1 MIAVLVPARSVIR
14 KITNKMFAFSKSSS
28 DDTQGYED
36 PRMQEYAP
44 DESDSSQLVWNLP
57 PSKRY
62 FKFSDSYITF
72 TVDLPETV
80 VPDNGFVDK
89 LFDGMNI
96 EIQQDLVT
104 SKNADSESAISGH
117 FWRKSMFD
125 QNYLDSTMGLV
136 GCYDIHNV
144 DSRILVKSPEI
155 IAVRRLN
162 ATKFFKR
169 IEIGE
174 TTYKTV
180 WYRYEFIS
188 PLNHGLA
195 REPCCLPDNLEI
207 SIKLY
212 RAPSSAAVMK
222 IADKITCDNGTKIDY
237 DFSDSF
243 IELRRPR
250 LCAMFL
256 RSEKL
261 DAKMAK
267 YRSYDFECNFY
278 DYPIR
283 YNILDSG
290 ESEFLVNLSRGA
302 FPKYIFL
309 AVRPMN
315 EDSPKMEKCVT
326 NFKRHDLESL
336 TVLVNS
342 EPLPGHPLTTDTKF
356 YYSFLQNTDR
366 LYNPWSSGV
375 LPFHHYVKHNFF
387 VVINF
392 ENLKRDS
399 GPLHVKLRFQK
410 NLDEKFHLISM
421 PVYAKKFVRTPH
433 NDISVTDQ

>member
-1 MIAVLVPARSVIR
+1 MKYEKLTKFFKFTFSNHFYKGIR
-14 KITNKMFAFSKSSS
+14 NFSFFFESWHHIYLLLNIYFGTHLLTALRLQNHLFLKKIELMLAFSKTSS

-44 DESDSSQLVWNLP
+44 DESDASQLVWNIP

-62 FKFSDSYITF
+62 FKPCDSYMTF
-72 TVDLPETV
+72 SVELPETV

-89 LFDGMNI
+89 CFDGMNI

-104 SKNADSESAISGH
+104 SKNADSESAITGY

-125 QNYLDSTMGLV
+125 QNYLDSTMSLV
-136 GCYDIHNV
+136 GCFDIHNV
-144 DSRILVKSPEI
+144 DSTILKKTPQI
-155 IAVRRLN
+155 IAGRRLN
-162 ATKFFKR
+162 AKKFFKK

-174 TTYKTV
+174 VTYNTI

-195 REPCCLPDNLEI
+195 REPCCLPANLEI
-207 SIKLY
+207 CLKLY

-222 IADKITCDNGTKIDY
+222 IADQITCDDGTKIDY

-267 YRSYDFECNFY
+267 YRS
-278 DYPIR
+278 
-283 YNILDSG
+283 
-290 ESEFLVNLSRGA
+290 
-302 FPKYIFL
+302 
-309 AVRPMN
+309 
-315 EDSPKMEKCVT
+315 
-326 NFKRHDLESL
+326 
-336 TVLVNS
+336 
-342 EPLPGHPLTTDTKF
+342 
-356 YYSFLQNTDR
+356 
-366 LYNPWSSGV
+366 
-375 LPFHHYVKHNFF
+375 
-387 VVINF
+387 
-392 ENLKRDS
+392 
-399 GPLHVKLRFQK
+399 
-410 NLDEKFHLISM
+410 
-421 PVYAKKFVRTPH
+421 
-433 NDISVTDQ
+433 

>member
-1 MIAVLVPARSVIR
+1 
-14 KITNKMFAFSKSSS
+14 MFAFSKSSS

-44 DESDSSQLVWNLP
+44 DESDASQLVWNIP

-62 FKFSDSYITF
+62 FKPSDSYMTF
-72 TVDLPETV
+72 TCDLPDTV

-96 EIQQDLVT
+96 EVQQDLVT
-104 SKNADSESAISGH
+104 SKNTDSESAISGH

-125 QNYLDSTMGLV
+125 QNYLDSTMSLV
-136 GCYDIHNV
+136 GCYDIHNI
-144 DSRILVKSPEI
+144 DSHDLKRSPQI
-155 IAVRRLN
+155 IAGRRLN
-162 ATKFFKR
+162 ATKIFKK
-169 IEIGE
+169 IEIRE
-174 TTYKTV
+174 VTYNTV

-188 PLNHGLA
+188 PLNHGFA
-195 REPCCLPDNLEI
+195 REPCCFPDNLEI
-207 SIKLY
+207 CLKLY

-222 IADKITCDNGTKIDY
+222 ISDEITCHDGTKIPYEFD
-237 DFSDSF
+237 DSY

-267 YRSYDFECNFY
+267 YRSYDYECNFY

-283 YNILDSG
+283 LNILDSG

-302 FPKYIFL
+302 FPKYAFFAI
-309 AVRPMN
+309 RPMN
-315 EDSPKMEKCVT
+315 EESPTMERCLT
-326 NFKRHDLESL
+326 NFNRHDLESF

-356 YYSFLQNTDR
+356 YYNFLQNTDR
-366 LYNPWSSGV
+366 LFNPWSSGV
-375 LPFHHYVKHNFF
+375 LPFHHYAHHNFF

-392 ENLKRDS
+392 DNLKRDS
-399 GPLHVKLRFQK
+399 GPLHVKLRFRK
-410 NLDEKFHLISM
+410 NLEEKFHLIFM
-421 PVYAKKFVRTPH
+421 PVYAKKFVKTPH